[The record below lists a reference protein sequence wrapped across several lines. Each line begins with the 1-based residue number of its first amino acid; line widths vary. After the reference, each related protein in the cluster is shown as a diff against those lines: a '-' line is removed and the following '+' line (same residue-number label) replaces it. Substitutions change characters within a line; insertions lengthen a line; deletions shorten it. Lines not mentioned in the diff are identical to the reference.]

1 MNMEQQIENTECSG
15 KPSGKVPQDVSSS
28 IPQTVFQFK
37 IVHLILLLTVSAIS
51 LAYFWPASPY
61 NQDLAKQV
69 PLVLRIN
76 NNGFGEGSK
85 YHWTEADVISVIK
98 NKTDQPIPARIK
110 IACYGF
116 GKGLPGG
123 KSTVYLIPFN
133 SSDPSLGWK
142 LFEQR
147 IDSGL
152 TAGYT
157 HSEFEAGKM
166 P

>member
-1 MNMEQQIENTECSG
+1 MEQQNENTECTS
-15 KPSGKVPQDVSSS
+15 KPSGKVPQGVSSN
-28 IPQTVFQFK
+28 IPKTVFQFK
-37 IVHLILLLTVSAIS
+37 IVHLILLLTFSAI
-51 LAYFWPASPY
+51 LLTYLWPASPY
-61 NQDLAKQV
+61 DQDLAKQV
-69 PLVLRIN
+69 QLVLRIN

-85 YHWTEADVISVIK
+85 YIWTEADVIAVIK
-98 NKTDQPIPARIK
+98 NKTSQPIPARIK
-110 IACYGF
+110 IAFYSF

-123 KSTVYLIPFN
+123 KSTVYLIPYN
-133 SSDPSLGWK
+133 SSDPSPGWT

-157 HSEFEAGKM
+157 HSEIEAAKM